1 MVTTRKE
8 GFSHANNN
16 SHNGYFHLPD
26 DEDALCNNKLSSVPS
41 NIRRCR
47 RDYSDSWEV
56 EPSVAAR
63 MAKRKRS
70 CSPISF
76 VPGRSTR
83 GREQVE
89 GEIWDEK
96 PLALSRSPN
105 KRLRASKRH
114 RDSVGQWALRSSQPA
129 PHRCPMDRTGEGS
142 GNPGILGIAEAAHD
156 DASLRFQ
163 TLA

>member
-1 MVTTRKE
+1 MQKKCFT
-8 GFSHANNN
+8 HANNN
-16 SHNGYFHLPD
+16 PHNGYFRLPD
-26 DEDALCNNKLSSVPS
+26 DEDALCNKKPSSVSS

-56 EPSVAAR
+56 EPSVVTG
-63 MAKRKRS
+63 MVKRKRS

-76 VPGRSTR
+76 VPGRSAR

-105 KRLRASKRH
+105 KRMRASKRL
-114 RDSVGQWALRSSQPA
+114 RDSVGQWALQSSQPA
-129 PHRCPMDRTGEGS
+129 PHRCPMDRIGEGS

-156 DASLRFQ
+156 DVSLRFQ